1 MPGERRSGYVCMD
14 AWMACLPR
22 CTSDR
27 ERVRSRCVHVVQ
39 LERQLASAEAQL
51 MTARD
56 SAAAAMRETDAA
68 EHRLAAAQEHARQTE
83 LGTRAALLP
92 HSGGGGGAHLVLA
105 VGTLSQPSAEGRVP

>member
-1 MPGERRSGYVCMD
+1 
-14 AWMACLPR
+14 
-22 CTSDR
+22 
-27 ERVRSRCVHVVQ
+27 
-39 LERQLASAEAQL
+39 

-83 LGTRAALLP
+83 LGTCAALLP
-92 HSGGGGGAHLVLA
+92 HAGGGGGGGGSGDGAHLVLA